1 MKATILDLRR
11 RMSEIFKALDRNE
24 TVTILHRGRR
34 KGILYPAGSAERKS
48 LRIAESAAFGMWKNR
63 RDLRNVDA
71 AVRRARKG
79 RLHAL

>member
-11 RMSEIFKALDRNE
+11 RMGEILKALDRNE

-34 KGILYPAGSAERKS
+34 KGILYPAGSAGRKR

-63 RDLRNVDA
+63 RDLKDVDA

-79 RLHAL
+79 RVHDL